1 MDRRC
6 SSSRTCH
13 LKRTGS
19 CDVCVSTVHT
29 YEQQHVCS
37 TMMLKHEH
45 LGTEHVNIDRF
56 HPPHLSRPG
65 GIGNIRHFHQLHVR
79 LFSPR
84 FCTRM
89 TNEGQVTMFSNA
101 LKSDMSCLQV
111 WASLSVTPQPSSWS
125 AAISARVQR
134 WRTAS
139 ACLGVGLA
147 PLCWRQWCSCS
158 SISTPGGGRCWSS
171 VLLLQTCVCVVLC
184 SGQSHCRILKR
195 KRSQV
200 KKRQLVR

>member
-1 MDRRC
+1 MDRR
-6 SSSRTCH
+6 SNSSRTCH
-13 LKRTGS
+13 LKRT
-19 CDVCVSTVHT
+19 VHA

-45 LGTEHVNIDRF
+45 LRTEHVNIDRF

-89 TNEGQVTMFSNA
+89 INEGQGDNVFKCSQIRHV
-101 LKSDMSCLQV
+101 LSVQV